1 MHVSGARRKPGVCPE
16 ESEGF
21 LRGKSDFAPR
31 KPRVRKNAK
40 KGSFAAAL

>member
-16 ESEGF
+16 KSEGF

-31 KPRVRKNAK
+31 KARVRKNAK
-40 KGSFAAAL
+40 KGSFEAAL